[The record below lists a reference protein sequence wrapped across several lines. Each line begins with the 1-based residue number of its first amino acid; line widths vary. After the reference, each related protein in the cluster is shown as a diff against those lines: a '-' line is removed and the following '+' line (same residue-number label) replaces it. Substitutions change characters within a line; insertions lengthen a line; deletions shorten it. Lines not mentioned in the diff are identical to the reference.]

1 MCKSWGLTLI
11 GWAAETVS
19 WQLAEVE
26 LMVVQKEEQMGVKEH
41 GMMKKGRS
49 LEVVVGGEGPQ
60 LENAVLPPVLQLAWL
75 DFGERHL

>member
-1 MCKSWGLTLI
+1 MT

-19 WQLAEVE
+19 WQLAGVE

-49 LEVVVGGEGPQ
+49 LEEAVGGEGPQ
-60 LENAVLPPVLQLAWL
+60 LENVVLPPVLQLVWL
-75 DFGERHL
+75 DFGEHHL

>member
-19 WQLAEVE
+19 WQLAGVE
-26 LMVVQKEEQMGVKEH
+26 LMVVQEEQMGVKEH

-49 LEVVVGGEGPQ
+49 LEEVVEGEGPQ
-60 LENAVLPPVLQLAWL
+60 LESAVLPPVLQLAWL
-75 DFGERHL
+75 DFGGRHL